1 MPGAVPVPV
10 IRVTMTPRAP
20 GTDARALAEATVTA
34 LAVGDEVLAGVLV
47 DERDGALVLEG
58 HGVPAAAVVV
68 ALAERFGDLPGGPK
82 VHSVWGPGADSAA
95 VRARALSLAVLRLM
109 ATGLPDTD
117 DVDAVLAL
125 LGDVEAIAAGADR
138 RALRDL
144 AATLTALHAGEP
156 VEDGLDAGLLDRC
169 RFVLDEA
176 DAMNRSR
183 QAGLVDI
190 LGRRACDLDDLAAL
204 PAVVGA
210 SVPGFRFYASVA
222 LAALDVACVSLDHLR
237 LARAAADA
245 ALHYVDGSSALLP
258 DSPGRRLQVLATS
271 AAKLPTARRAAI
283 LPMCDDAPVL
293 DLWATIARLALL
305 LAGEDISDGR
315 LPDPSR
321 DVDEIRARCSAAAQ
335 HVLGDLGDRLV
346 APGERAFDER
356 AAAAAVEQAALDLA
370 ARWLDAATGTH
381 DDADGEREDLASGA
395 LRGEFDI
402 DVLERI
408 VTQALVA
415 IAATLA
421 ASTAGALTA
430 ESTP

>member
-1 MPGAVPVPV
+1 
-10 IRVTMTPRAP
+10 MTPRAP

-68 ALAERFGDLPGGPK
+68 VLAERFGDLPGGPK

-95 VRARALSLAVLRLM
+95 VRARALSLTVLRLM
-109 ATGLPDTD
+109 ATGLPDAD
-117 DVDAVLAL
+117 DVDAVLAW
-125 LGDVEAIAAGADR
+125 LGDVEAIAAGGDR

-144 AATLTALHAGEP
+144 AGKLMALYAGEP
-156 VEDGLDAGLLDRC
+156 VEDGLDAGLLERC

-183 QAGLVDI
+183 QAGLVEI

-210 SVPGFRFYASVA
+210 GVPGFRFYASVA

-245 ALHYVDGSSALLP
+245 ALRYVDGSSALLP
-258 DSPGRRLQVLATS
+258 DSPGRRLQALATS
-271 AAKLPTARRAAI
+271 AAKLPTEHRVAI
-283 LPMCDDAPVL
+283 LPAREDEPVL

-315 LPDPSR
+315 LPDPYRGVRDPRAMLGGGAACARGSR
-321 DVDEIRARCSAAAQ
+321 RPARRARRTS
-335 HVLGDLGDRLV
+335 VR
-346 APGERAFDER
+346 
-356 AAAAAVEQAALDLA
+356 
-370 ARWLDAATGTH
+370 
-381 DDADGEREDLASGA
+381 
-395 LRGEFDI
+395 
-402 DVLERI
+402 
-408 VTQALVA
+408 
-415 IAATLA
+415 
-421 ASTAGALTA
+421 
-430 ESTP
+430 